1 MAIAVKVVTGGALSR
16 RTEGSPLVALK
27 GHRPFAVVAVTWRRI
42 PDAENL
48 VVHPKRH
55 PKDARR
61 CRVSDRDAAHSIN
74 ISQRPASAAA
84 LALRWPRDLACLNP
98 SLQQNHPSPSPTP
111 QSLYGSTVSVVAPFK
126 GATQRDRQ
134 RPLPHRDSHHM
145 VYLNAPARLMHIGRL
160 QACLDVDRRLHHLH
174 HRQHQDHR
182 SSHKKCEPGNQSTC
196 LGNKRFAKCTNEK
209 RSRSSFFR
217 SYTNADEN
225 VYILHLERDKRLELS
240 TSTLARSRSTN

>member
-1 MAIAVKVVTGGALSR
+1 M
-16 RTEGSPLVALK
+16 ALK

-48 VVHPKRH
+48 IVHPKRH
-55 PKDARR
+55 PKHARR
-61 CRVSDRDAAHSIN
+61 CRVKRPGRGAFHQYSPSALPARLPLHSGGP
-74 ISQRPASAAA
+74 RH
-84 LALRWPRDLACLNP
+84 LARLNP

-126 GATQRDRQ
+126 GATQCDRQ

-145 VYLNAPARLMHIGRL
+145 AYLNAPARLMHIGRL
-160 QACLDVDRRLHHLH
+160 QACLDADRRLHHLH

-182 SSHKKCEPGNQSTC
+182 SSHKKCEPGNHLSWQHALC
-196 LGNKRFAKCTNEK
+196 QVHQKK

-217 SYTNADEN
+217 SYTNVDEN